1 MEQTVKQSAALPVL
15 GIEQRRNL
23 AGDLHTA
30 ALQVQCLHMQ
40 QLTLYCQFPKIRN
53 YRDLFFIKSVHIRHA
68 GKGQLFPIAQ
78 GQAVTGCLFLFHKK
92 ITR

>member
-1 MEQTVKQSAALPVL
+1 ML
-15 GIEQRRNL
+15 GIEQRRDL

-30 ALQVQCLHMQ
+30 ALQVQRIHMQ

-53 YRDLFFIKSVHIRHA
+53 DRDFFFIKSVYIRHA

-78 GQAVTGCLFLFHKK
+78 GQAVSGRLFLFQKK